1 MKVLVIGGGAREHA
15 LVWKLSSSPQV
26 TEIFTAP
33 GNAGTAMLGTNLDVS
48 ATDVEGLFAAAKSND
63 IDLTIVGPETALDV
77 GVVDRFRAEGL
88 TIAGPTQAAARIET
102 SKAFAKD
109 LMTKYNIATGKAEFF
124 TSYEDAMHYIQR
136 IPMPAVVKADGLTGG
151 KGVTVCQTRDEA
163 LTALRDAMEDQVFGA
178 SGGQVL
184 VEECLFGQEISV
196 FTFTDGVHLSP
207 LVAACDYKRIGDG
220 DKGPNTGGMGS
231 YSPPRVWDDALA
243 EQVMTEIMAPTVKA
257 LAVEGAPFQGVL
269 YGGII
274 LTEEGPKVIEF
285 NARWGD
291 PETQTVMPRLE
302 SDLVDAYLATING
315 TVDQAT
321 IEWTEEA
328 CVGVVLVSGGYPGDY
343 STGLP
348 INGLD
353 DIEEE
358 ITVFHA
364 GTSPQEGTPMTSGG
378 RVLTVTAKGASLE
391 QARERAYNN
400 VSRITFEGAQYR
412 SDIAK

>member
-26 TEIFTAP
+26 AEMFTAP

-48 ATDVEGLFAAAKSND
+48 ATDVEGLLAAAKSNH
-63 IDLTIVGPETALDV
+63 IDLTIVGPETALEV
-77 GVVDRFRAEGL
+77 GVVDRFRSEGL

-109 LMTKYNIATGKAEFF
+109 LMLKYNIPTGKAELF
-124 TSYEDAMHYIQR
+124 TSYEDAMHYVQR
-136 IPMPAVVKADGLTGG
+136 TPMPLVVKADGLAAG
-151 KGVTVCQTRDEA
+151 KGVKVCQTRDEA
-163 LTALRDAMEDQVFGA
+163 LLALRDAMEDQIFGS
-178 SGGQVL
+178 SGDQVL

-207 LVAACDYKRIGDG
+207 LVAACDYKRIEDG

-231 YSPPRVWDDALA
+231 YTPPRVWDDALA

-257 LAVEGAPFQGVL
+257 LALEGAPFQGVL

-274 LTEEGPKVIEF
+274 FTEEGPKVIEF

-291 PETQTVMPRLE
+291 PETQTVLPRLD
-302 SDLVDAYLATING
+302 SDLVESYLATING
-315 TVDQAT
+315 TVDQAI
-321 IEWTEEA
+321 IEWSEEA
-328 CVGVVLVSGGYPGDY
+328 CVGVVMASGGYPGDY

-353 DIEEE
+353 DIDEQV
-358 ITVFHA
+358 TVFHA
-364 GTSPQEGTPMTSGG
+364 GTRSQDGLPTTAGG
-378 RVLTVTAKGASLE
+378 RVLTVTAKGSSLE

-400 VSRITFEGAQYR
+400 VNRITFEGAQYR

>member
-1 MKVLVIGGGAREHA
+1 MNVLVIGGGAREHA
-15 LVWKLSSSPQV
+15 IVWKLSSSPQV
-26 TEIFTAP
+26 TKIFTAP
-33 GNAGTAMLGTNLDVS
+33 GNAGTAMIGTNLDIA
-48 ATDVEGLFAAAKSND
+48 ATDVEELLSAAQTNH
-63 IDLTIVGPETALDV
+63 IDLTIVGPETALEV

-102 SKAFAKD
+102 SKAFAKN
-109 LMTKYNIATGKAEFF
+109 LMVKYNIPTGKAELF
-124 TSYEDAMHYIQR
+124 TSYEDAMPYAHQAA
-136 IPMPAVVKADGLTGG
+136 MPIVVKADGLAAG

-163 LTALRDAMEDQVFGA
+163 ILALWNAMEDQVFGS
-178 SGGQVL
+178 SGDQVL

-220 DKGPNTGGMGS
+220 DQGPNTGGMGS
-231 YSPPRVWDDALA
+231 YSPPRVWDDALS

-257 LAVEGAPFQGVL
+257 LAAEGCPFQGVL

-274 LTEEGPKVIEF
+274 LTEDGPKVIEF

-291 PETQTVMPRLE
+291 PETQTVLPRLE
-302 SDLVDAYLATING
+302 SDLVDSYLASING
-315 TVDQAT
+315 AVDKAT
-321 IEWTEEA
+321 IEWSEEA
-328 CVGVVLVSGGYPGDY
+328 CVGVVMVSGGYPAEY
-343 STGLP
+343 STGMS

-353 DIEEE
+353 DMEEDV
-358 ITVFHA
+358 TVFHA
-364 GTSPQEGTPMTSGG
+364 GTRAEDGIPTTSGG
-378 RVLTVTAKGASLE
+378 RVLTVTAKGQSLE

-400 VSRITFEGAQYR
+400 VSRITYENAQYR

>member
-48 ATDVEGLFAAAKSND
+48 ATDVEGLLFAAKSNH

-109 LMTKYNIATGKAEFF
+109 LMLKYNIPTGKAELF
-124 TSYEDAMHYIQR
+124 TSYEDAMHYVQR
-136 IPMPAVVKADGLTGG
+136 APMPTVVKADGLTAG

-163 LTALRDAMEDQVFGA
+163 LLALRDAMEDQVFGA
-178 SGGQVL
+178 SGDQVL

-243 EQVMTEIMAPTVKA
+243 EQVMMEIMAPTVKA
-257 LAVEGAPFQGVL
+257 LAAEGAPFQGVL

-291 PETQTVMPRLE
+291 PETQTVLPRLE

-328 CVGVVLVSGGYPGDY
+328 CVGVVVVSGGYPGDY

-348 INGLD
+348 IKGLD

-364 GTSPQEGTPMTSGG
+364 GTSSQEGTPMTSGG
-378 RVLTVTAKGASLE
+378 RVLTVTAKGDSLE

>member
-48 ATDVEGLFAAAKSND
+48 ATDVEGLLFAAKSNH

-109 LMTKYNIATGKAEFF
+109 LMLKYNIPTGKAELF
-124 TSYEDAMHYIQR
+124 TSYEDAMHYVQR
-136 IPMPAVVKADGLTGG
+136 APMPTVVKADGLTAG

-163 LTALRDAMEDQVFGA
+163 LLALRDAMEDQVFGA
-178 SGGQVL
+178 SGDQVL

-243 EQVMTEIMAPTVKA
+243 EQVMMEIMAPTVKA
-257 LAVEGAPFQGVL
+257 LAAEGAPFQGVL

-291 PETQTVMPRLE
+291 PETQTVLPRLE

-328 CVGVVLVSGGYPGDY
+328 CVGVVVVSGGYPGDY

-348 INGLD
+348 IKGLD

-364 GTSPQEGTPMTSGG
+364 GTSSQEGAPMTSGG
-378 RVLTVTAKGASLE
+378 RVLTVTAKGDSLE